1 MRIHAHIG
9 SILLALAGFAA
20 AGPALAATKHGASG
34 PKEAAAVVPSLPN
47 PAALAKMSESQLKAA
62 YISCD
67 ARANKETLST
77 IEAAKCAMMHR
88 ELVDRVFGGDNAA
101 FEAWWTANKG
111 PASKSDK
118 PLGAPAKET
127 APKAVPSKP
136 EHEQNDKLHLPEDP
150 RSPVLSPPPVASET
164 SGEGTPAPVLD
175 IVGLSPGP

>member
-1 MRIHAHIG
+1 MRIHAHISG
-9 SILLALAGFAA
+9 MVLAGFIA
-20 AGPALAATKHGASG
+20 AGPALAATKHGASS
-34 PKEAAAVVPSLPN
+34 PREAAAVVPSLPN

-77 IEAAKCAMMHR
+77 IEAAKCAMMHP
-88 ELVDRVFGGDNAA
+88 ELVDRVFGGDIPA
-101 FEAWWTANKG
+101 FDAWWAANKG

-118 PLGAPAKET
+118 PLGAPAKEQ
-127 APKAVPSKP
+127 APKVVPSKPAMP

-150 RSPVLSPPPVASET
+150 RAPILSPPPVAT
-164 SGEGTPAPVLD
+164 GEGMVQPPAPD